1 LNFFKAAFG
10 LWLQLALMIGLAV
23 VLSTQ
28 LNGVISAMAAFLLYV
43 GGLVKPFIAAVG
55 LGVNEGGGP
64 MEAIRNIANRKLS
77 NVKMDE
83 SMAAADRFVTASDEA
98 FRWVMRRILSLNP
111 DVSALDFTRYAGEGF
126 NIPGDQLFIGLLLLA
141 GYLLPWFVLG
151 YYLLRWREIAGAT

>member
-1 LNFFKAAFG
+1 MLTPSRFAMNFFKAAFG

-43 GGLVKPFIAAVG
+43 GGLVKPFIASVG

-83 SMAAADRFVTASDEA
+83 SQAAADRFVTLSDEA
-98 FRWVMRRILSLNP
+98 FRWVMRRILSINP
-111 DVSALDFTRYAGEGF
+111 DAVGSGF
-126 NIPGDQLFIGLLLLA
+126 HA
-141 GYLLPWFVLG
+141 VC
-151 YYLLRWREIAGAT
+151 R